1 MELNELK
8 AKFEDLK
15 KRLNSVEKTITVAET
30 QRKSLVDRVKTEF
43 GIEPSEVK
51 ATIETMK
58 TDISTMKTKL
68 ETALTSFETTL
79 TAVEKTINE

>member
-30 QRKSLVDRVKTEF
+30 QRTSLIDRIKTEF
-43 GIEPSEVK
+43 GIEPNKVK
-51 ATIETMK
+51 ETIETMK
-58 TDISTMKTKL
+58 TDIATMKTKL
-68 ETALTSFETTL
+68 ESALTSFETTL
-79 TAVEKTINE
+79 SAVEKTINE

>member
-15 KRLNSVEKTITVAET
+15 KRLTAVEKTITVAET
-30 QRKSLVDRVKTEF
+30 QRKSLVERVKTEF
-43 GIEPSEVK
+43 GIEPDKVK
-51 ATIETMK
+51 ETIEIMK

-68 ETALTSFETTL
+68 ESALTSFETTL
-79 TAVEKTINE
+79 SAVEKTINE